1 MAKQY
6 DLQQFR
12 FTLPDGRDVLIAA
25 WRYEYA
31 RGWGHK
37 ATIVYIGDDWVNY
50 TKRNWVNYT
59 KRITYYNRTW
69 EAFTYESVLH
79 KVIREFW
86 NGKADK
92 INRDYLIKQC
102 DAIAQHEAEA
112 CERFCKAF
120 QSAYNGLTGEQK
132 QRLADADIHIT
143 NEEQAKT
150 ALKMV
155 QSMAL
160 VNA

>member
-12 FTLPDGRDVLIAA
+12 FTLPDGRDVLINA

-37 ATIVYIGDDWVNY
+37 ATIVYVGY
-50 TKRNWVNYT
+50 NWVNYT

-120 QSAYNGLTGEQK
+120 QSAYSGLTEEQK
-132 QRLADADIHIT
+132 QRLADADINIT
-143 NEEQAKT
+143 SEEQAKAT
-150 ALKMV
+150 LKMV
-155 QSMAL
+155 QCMAL
-160 VNA
+160 LNA